1 MRFTTM
7 GRKTTRIV
15 ALLFVLLAI
24 TAAVIW
30 TSSFRIVSAQ
40 PPCDHDWC
48 DWYEVCKWEYWAW
61 DADEGWELLHT
72 DGYC

>member
-1 MRFTTM
+1 MRLTTM
-7 GRKTTRIV
+7 SRMTTRII
-15 ALLFVLLAI
+15 ALLFVLVAI

-30 TSSFRIVSAQ
+30 AGSSKLASAQ
-40 PPCDHDWC
+40 PPCAHDWC

-61 DADEGWELLHT
+61 DEDEGWELLHT